1 LAGEAIQEYGLP
13 DRQLVTFQAKP
24 TGFQP
29 SDIRLYAFSIPPASS
44 EELEEQQIVKSR
56 LHEVARSLQY
66 ESYEDDR
73 RCEVM
78 RFSGGVAR
86 RRGTGDVEWSSVR
99 VPATRVGPPATSATA
114 QAYLIML
121 GDVHSRCCAT
131 SRAMAH
137 LIIERFSRSR

>member
-13 DRQLVTFQAKP
+13 DRQPVTFQAKQ

-29 SDIRLYAFSIPPASS
+29 SDIRLYAFSSPPASS

-86 RRGTGDVEWSSVR
+86 RRGTGDVEWSSGSG
-99 VPATRVGPPATSATA
+99 TRDSG
-114 QAYLIML
+114 
-121 GDVHSRCCAT
+121 
-131 SRAMAH
+131 
-137 LIIERFSRSR
+137 RSSGYFGYGSGLT

>member
-13 DRQLVTFQAKP
+13 DRQPVTFQAKP

-73 RCEVM
+73 RCEVIRPLFFWCEASWDWM
-78 RFSGGVAR
+78 EF
-86 RRGTGDVEWSSVR
+86 EVR
-99 VPATRVGPPATSATA
+99 VPATRVGPTATSATA
-114 QAYLIML
+114 QALPN
-121 GDVHSRCCAT
+121 HAR
-131 SRAMAH
+131 
-137 LIIERFSRSR
+137 